1 MPRSRWSSMSALAH
15 IALVAP
21 AIAACGN
28 SAKLTKQPP
37 PQSAIEVER
46 YREQVEAQV
55 QPLLDAELVTGLV
68 IGLYD
73 GGKTETYGFG
83 KGPGNGPPD
92 GATLFELGAVSS
104 VYTCL
109 VFADAVQRREIELD
123 APLAELLPLGVTA
136 PIRDKVAITLKQLAL
151 HTSGLPP
158 LPPSISA
165 RGDAPDPFA
174 GYGENALYNDLI
186 RTDLIATPGTKIGYS
201 PYGIGLLG
209 FTIGRKLGAGFP
221 KLLETRVLRPLE
233 LKDTFTSV
241 PAALAARRAEGAH
254 DDLTRAAP
262 WTYDALA
269 GAGAVVSSARDQLR
283 LIDAELDAA
292 ADGTQVLRRAMK
304 LTQEPQ
310 IDRPGENVSLGWLI
324 DGAGRYWRNGGTG
337 GFHAFLSF
345 DPKTRRGVVVL
356 ASTATSVID
365 RLPDAMYKILEGA
378 APTPIKLAGA
388 AELAAFAGGYDLG
401 GTPLQVIAEGKR
413 LFLSGPGEPRHRLT
427 PISDHEFWIEA
438 LQSVAVFE
446 KDGDKV
452 ARVVF
457 GIGDRRVV
465 APRIAAK

>member
-1 MPRSRWSSMSALAH
+1 MPRSRWSTVSALAH
-15 IALVAP
+15 IALAAP
-21 AIAACGN
+21 AIAACGAP
-28 SAKLTKQPP
+28 AKLTKQPP
-37 PQSAIEVER
+37 PQSAIDVER

-68 IGLYD
+68 VGLYD

-83 KGPGNGPPD
+83 KGPGQGPPD
-92 GATLFELGAVSS
+92 GATLFELGPVTA

-123 APLAELLPLGVTA
+123 APLAELLPMGVTA

-151 HTSGLPP
+151 HSSGLPP
-158 LPPSISA
+158 LPPSIAA

-186 RTDLIATPGTKIGYS
+186 RTDLIATPGTQLGYS

-209 FTIGRKLGAGFP
+209 FTIGRKVGTGFP
-221 KLLETRVLRPLE
+221 KLLDTRVLRPLE
-233 LKDTFTSV
+233 VKDTFTSV
-241 PAALAARRAEGAH
+241 PAALAARRAEGSH

-292 ADGTQVLRRAMK
+292 
-304 LTQEPQ
+304 
-310 IDRPGENVSLGWLI
+310 S
-324 DGAGRYWRNGGTG
+324 GGTG
-337 GFHAFLSF
+337 GFRAFLSF

-365 RLPDAMYKILEGA
+365 RLPDAMYKVLEGTP
-378 APTPIKLAGA
+378 PTPVKLAGP
-388 AELAAFAGGYDLG
+388 AELAAFAGSYDLG
-401 GTPLQVIAEGKR
+401 GTPLQVVAEGKR

-427 PISDHEFWIEA
+427 PISDHEFWLEA
-438 LQSVAVFE
+438 LQSIAVFE
-446 KDGDKV
+446 KDGDQV

-457 GIGDRRVV
+457 GIGERRVV